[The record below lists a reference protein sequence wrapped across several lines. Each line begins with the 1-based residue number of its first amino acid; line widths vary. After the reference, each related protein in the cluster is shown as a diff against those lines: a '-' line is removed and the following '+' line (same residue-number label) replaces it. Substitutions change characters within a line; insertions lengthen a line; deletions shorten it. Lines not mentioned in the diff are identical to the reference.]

1 MRTLPRFV
9 PSQLIAGL
17 LSLAALSLS
26 LPASAS
32 SVTYEMETE
41 SESGDTKT
49 KMSFEFGDDITRW
62 NAGEDNYFL
71 VSEDEQ
77 YIVSRTEEGWTVIE
91 IGSMTKALISFA
103 SGYAEQMTGST
114 EAGELEP
121 TGRTE
126 RVAGIKGEVYRYYD
140 EEDKTEVEVVLTKN
154 RDVVEANR
162 AMMET
167 FASLF
172 GEDEVRAQS
181 EEAFWGKGLLLSRSE
196 DSEFRLASVSGK
208 AVPKS
213 RFELPAEPT
222 KLGFDFSNLFGQANS
237 GTATEAATEA
247 QEQEGKTAKEIGED
261 ANELDKAL
269 KSVTGLG
276 ESAAKAWGKL
286 FGGD

>member
-1 MRTLPRFV
+1 MRTRPRFV
-9 PSQLIAGL
+9 PSQLIVGL
-17 LSLAALSLS
+17 LSLAAVSLS

-32 SVTYEMETE
+32 SVTYEIETE
-41 SESGDTKT
+41 SESGETA
-49 KMSFEFGDDITRW
+49 MSFEFRNDMARM
-62 NAGEDNYFL
+62 NFSEDNYFI
-71 VSEDEQ
+71 VSEDVQ
-77 YIVSRTEEGWTVIE
+77 YMVSRTEDGWQVLE
-91 IGSMTKALISFA
+91 IGSMTKALVSFA
-103 SGYAEQMTGST
+103 SQYAEQMTGAT
-114 EAGELEP
+114 QAGELEP

-140 EEDKTEVEVVLTKN
+140 EEEKTEVEVVLTKD
-154 RDVVEANR
+154 RDVVEATR

-172 GEDEVRAQS
+172 GEEAARAQS
-181 EEAFWGKGLLLSRSE
+181 EQAFWGKGLLLSRSE
-196 DSEFRLASVSGK
+196 DSEFRLASVSDK

-237 GTATEAATEA
+237 GTAAEASTKT

-261 ANELDKAL
+261 ASELDKAL

>member
-1 MRTLPRFV
+1 
-9 PSQLIAGL
+9 
-17 LSLAALSLS
+17 
-26 LPASAS
+26 
-32 SVTYEMETE
+32 
-41 SESGDTKT
+41 
-49 KMSFEFGDDITRW
+49 MSFEFGDDIARW
-62 NAGEDNYFL
+62 NTGEDNYFL
-71 VSEDEQ
+71 VGEDEQ
-77 YIVSRTEEGWTVIE
+77 YMVSRTEEGWQVLE

-103 SGYAEQMTGST
+103 SQYAEQMTGGT
-114 EAGELEP
+114 ETGELES

-140 EEDKTEVEVVLTKN
+140 EEQKTEVEVVLTKD
-154 RDVVEANR
+154 RDVVEATR
-162 AMMET
+162 AMVAT

-181 EEAFWGKGLLLSRSE
+181 EQAFWGKGLLLSRSE
-196 DSEFRLASVSGK
+196 DSEFRLASVSDK

-237 GTATEAATEA
+237 ATATEA
-247 QEQEGKTAKEIGED
+247 QEQEGKTVEEIGED

>member
-9 PSQLIAGL
+9 PSQLIVGL
-17 LSLAALSLS
+17 LSLVAVSLS

-32 SVTYEMETE
+32 SVTYEIETE
-41 SESGDTKT
+41 SESDSGEIA
-49 KMSFEFGDDITRW
+49 MSFEFGDDIARW
-62 NAGEDNYFL
+62 NTGEDNYFL
-71 VSEDEQ
+71 VGEDEQ
-77 YIVSRTEEGWTVIE
+77 YMVSRTEEGWQVLE

-103 SGYAEQMTGST
+103 SQYAEQMTGGT
-114 EAGELEP
+114 ETGELES

-140 EEDKTEVEVVLTKN
+140 EEQKTEVEVVLTKD
-154 RDVVEANR
+154 RDVVEATR
-162 AMMET
+162 AMVAT

-181 EEAFWGKGLLLSRSE
+181 EQAFWGKGLLLSRSE
-196 DSEFRLASVSGK
+196 DSEFRLASVSDK

-237 GTATEAATEA
+237 ATATEA
-247 QEQEGKTAKEIGED
+247 QEQEGKTVEEIGED

>member
-1 MRTLPRFV
+1 MRILPQFV
-9 PSQLIAGL
+9 PSQFVFGL
-17 LSLAALSLS
+17 LSLAAVSLS
-26 LPASAS
+26 LPADAS
-32 SVTYEMETE
+32 SVMYEIE
-41 SESGDTKT
+41 SESENSETA
-49 KMSFEFGDDITRW
+49 MSFEFRNDMARMSFS
-62 NAGEDNYFL
+62 EDNYFL
-71 VSEDEQ
+71 VSEDDQ
-77 YIVSRTEEGWTVIE
+77 YMVSRTEEGWQVLE
-91 IGSMTKALISFA
+91 IGSMTKALVSFA
-103 SGYAEQMTGST
+103 SQYAEQLTGAT
-114 EAGELEP
+114 QAGELEP

-140 EEDKTEVEVVLTKN
+140 EEEKTEVEVVLTKD
-154 RDVVEANR
+154 RDVVEATR

-172 GEDEVRAQS
+172 GEEEARAQS

-196 DSEFRLASVSGK
+196 DSEFRLASVSDK

-222 KLGFDFSNLFGQANS
+222 KMGFDFSNLFGQANS
-237 GTATEAATEA
+237 GTTAEA

>member
-1 MRTLPRFV
+1 
-9 PSQLIAGL
+9 
-17 LSLAALSLS
+17 LSLAAVSLS
-26 LPASAS
+26 LPAAAS
-32 SVTYEMETE
+32 SVTYEIE
-41 SESGDTKT
+41 SESDNGETA
-49 KMSFEFGDDITRW
+49 MSFEFRNDIARMSF
-62 NAGEDNYFL
+62 GEGNYFL
-71 VSEDEQ
+71 VSEDDQ
-77 YIVSRTEEGWTVIE
+77 YLVSRTEEGWQVLE

-103 SGYAEQMTGST
+103 SQYAEQMTGAT

-121 TGRTE
+121 TGRIE

-140 EEDKTEVEVVLTKN
+140 EEEKTEVEVVLTKN

-172 GEDEVRAQS
+172 GEDDLRAQS
-181 EEAFWGKGLLLSRSE
+181 DQAFWGKGLLLSRSE
-196 DSEFRLASVSGK
+196 DSEFRLASVSDK

-213 RFELPAEPT
+213 RFELPAEPM
-222 KLGFDFSNLFGQANS
+222 KMGVDFSNLFGQANN
-237 GTATEAATEA
+237 GAAAETE
-247 QEQEGKTAKEIGED
+247 EQDGKTVEEIGED

-276 ESAAKAWGKL
+276 ESAAKAWNKL

>member
-1 MRTLPRFV
+1 MRTFPRFV
-9 PSQLIAGL
+9 PPRFIFGL
-17 LSLAALSLS
+17 LSLAAISFS
-26 LPASAS
+26 LPAFAS
-32 SVTYEMETE
+32 SVTYEIETE
-41 SESGDTKT
+41 SDSGETA
-49 KMSFEFGDDITRW
+49 MSFEFGDDMTRM
-62 NAGEDNYFL
+62 NFSEDNYFI
-71 VSEDEQ
+71 VSEDVQ
-77 YIVSRTEEGWTVIE
+77 YMVSRTEDGWQVLE
-91 IGSMTKALISFA
+91 IGSMTKALVSFA
-103 SGYAEQMTGST
+103 SQYAEQMTGAT
-114 EAGELEP
+114 QAGELEP

-140 EEDKTEVEVVLTKN
+140 QEEKTEVEVVLTKD
-154 RDVVEANR
+154 RDVVEATR

-172 GEDEVRAQS
+172 GEEEARAQS
-181 EEAFWGKGLLLSRSE
+181 EQAFWGKGLLLSRSE
-196 DSEFRLASVSGK
+196 DSEFRLARVSDK
-208 AVPKS
+208 AVPKA

-222 KLGFDFSNLFGQANS
+222 KMGFDFSNLFGQANS
-237 GTATEAATEA
+237 GTATEA

>member
-1 MRTLPRFV
+1 MRTLPRFF
-9 PSQLIAGL
+9 PSQLIVGL

-41 SESGDTKT
+41 SESGYT

-77 YIVSRTEEGWTVIE
+77 YIVSRTEEGWQVLE

-103 SGYAEQMTGST
+103 SQYAEQMTGST

-140 EEDKTEVEVVLTKN
+140 EEEKTEVEVVLTKN

-167 FASLF
+167 LAALF
-172 GEDEVRAQS
+172 GEDELRAQS

-196 DSEFRLASVSGK
+196 DSEFRLASVSDK

-237 GTATEAATEA
+237 GAAAEA
-247 QEQEGKTAKEIGED
+247 QEQEGKTVEEIGED

>member
-9 PSQLIAGL
+9 PSQLIVGL
-17 LSLAALSLS
+17 LSLVAVSLS

-32 SVTYEMETE
+32 SVTYEIESE
-41 SESGDTKT
+41 SESGETA
-49 KMSFEFGDDITRW
+49 MSFEFRNDMARM
-62 NAGEDNYFL
+62 NFSEDNYFI
-71 VSEDEQ
+71 VSEDVQ
-77 YIVSRTEEGWTVIE
+77 YMVSRTEEGWQVLE
-91 IGSMTKALISFA
+91 IGSMTKALVSFA
-103 SGYAEQMTGST
+103 SQYAEQMTGAT
-114 EAGELEP
+114 QAGELES

-140 EEDKTEVEVVLTKN
+140 EEEKTEVEVVLTKN

-181 EEAFWGKGLLLSRSE
+181 DEAFWGKGLLLSRSE

>member
-1 MRTLPRFV
+1 MRTFPRFV
-9 PSQLIAGL
+9 PPRFIFGL

-32 SVTYEMETE
+32 SVTYEIETE
-41 SESGDTKT
+41 SDSGETA
-49 KMSFEFGDDITRW
+49 MSFEFGDDITRW
-62 NAGEDNYFL
+62 NTGEDSYFL
-71 VSEDEQ
+71 VSEDEL
-77 YIVSRTEEGWTVIE
+77 YMVSRTEEGWKVLE
-91 IGSMTKALISFA
+91 LGSMTKAMMSFA
-103 SGYAEQMTGST
+103 SQYAEQMTGAT
-114 EAGELEP
+114 EAGELEA

-140 EEDKTEVEVVLTKN
+140 EAEKTEVEVVLTKN
-154 RDVVEANR
+154 RDVVEATR

-172 GEDEVRAQS
+172 GEEEARAQS
-181 EEAFWGKGLLLSRSE
+181 HEVFWGKGLLLSRSE
-196 DSEFRLASVSGK
+196 DSEFRLASVSDK

-237 GTATEAATEA
+237 GTAAEASTKA

-261 ANELDKAL
+261 ASELDKAL

>member
-1 MRTLPRFV
+1 MIV
-9 PSQLIAGL
+9 GL

-32 SVTYEMETE
+32 SVTYEIETE
-41 SESGDTKT
+41 SESGETA
-49 KMSFEFGDDITRW
+49 MSFEFRNDMSRM
-62 NAGEDNYFL
+62 NFSEDNYFI
-71 VSEDEQ
+71 VSEDVQ
-77 YIVSRTEEGWTVIE
+77 YMVSRTEEGWQVLE
-91 IGSMTKALISFA
+91 IGSMTKALVSFA
-103 SGYAEQMTGST
+103 SQYAEQMTGAT
-114 EAGELEP
+114 QAGELEP

-140 EEDKTEVEVVLTKN
+140 EEEKTEVEVVLTKN
-154 RDVVEANR
+154 RDVVEATR

-181 EEAFWGKGLLLSRSE
+181 EEAFWGKGLLLMRSE
-196 DSEFRLASVSGK
+196 DSEFRLASVSDK

-237 GTATEAATEA
+237 GAAAEA
-247 QEQEGKTAKEIGED
+247 QEQEGKTVEEIGED

-276 ESAAKAWGKL
+276 ESAAKAWDKL

>member
-26 LPASAS
+26 SPASAS
-32 SVTYEMETE
+32 SVTYEIETE
-41 SESGDTKT
+41 SESGETA
-49 KMSFEFGDDITRW
+49 MSFEFRNDMARM
-62 NAGEDNYFL
+62 NFSEDNYFI
-71 VSEDEQ
+71 VSEDVQ
-77 YIVSRTEEGWTVIE
+77 YMVSRTEEGWQVLE
-91 IGSMTKALISFA
+91 IGSMTKALVSFA
-103 SGYAEQMTGST
+103 SQYAEQMTGAT
-114 EAGELEP
+114 QAGELEP

-140 EEDKTEVEVVLTKN
+140 KEQKTEVEVVLTKN
-154 RDVVEANR
+154 REVVEATK

-172 GEDEVRAQS
+172 GEEEARAQS
-181 EEAFWGKGLLLSRSE
+181 DEAFWGKGLLLSRSE
-196 DSEFRLASVSGK
+196 ESEFRLASVSDK

-237 GTATEAATEA
+237 GTATEA

-276 ESAAKAWGKL
+276 ESAAKAWDKL

>member
-1 MRTLPRFV
+1 MRTRTRFI
-9 PSQLIAGL
+9 PSQLIVGL

-41 SESGDTKT
+41 SESGYT

-77 YIVSRTEEGWTVIE
+77 YIVSRTEEGWQVLE

-103 SGYAEQMTGST
+103 SQYAEQMTGST

-140 EEDKTEVEVVLTKN
+140 DEDKTEVEVVLTKN

-167 FASLF
+167 LAALF

-196 DSEFRLASVSGK
+196 DSEFRLASVSDK

-237 GTATEAATEA
+237 RTATEAATEA
-247 QEQEGKTAKEIGED
+247 KEQEGKTAKEIGED

>member
-1 MRTLPRFV
+1 MRTRPRFF
-9 PSQLIAGL
+9 PSQLIVGL
-17 LSLAALSLS
+17 LSLAAVSLS

-32 SVTYEMETE
+32 IVTYEIETE
-41 SESGDTKT
+41 SESGETA
-49 KMSFEFGDDITRW
+49 MSFEFRNDMSRM
-62 NAGEDNYFL
+62 NFSEDNYFI
-71 VSEDEQ
+71 VSEDVQ
-77 YIVSRTEEGWTVIE
+77 YMVSRTEEGWQVLE

-103 SGYAEQMTGST
+103 SQYAEQMTGST

-167 FASLF
+167 LAALF

-196 DSEFRLASVSGK
+196 DSEFRLASVSDK

-222 KLGFDFSNLFGQANS
+222 KMGFDFSNLFGQANS
-237 GTATEAATEA
+237 GTTAEA

>member
-1 MRTLPRFV
+1 MRILPQFV
-9 PSQLIAGL
+9 PPMIVFGL
-17 LSLAALSLS
+17 LSLVAVSLS
-26 LPASAS
+26 LPGYAS
-32 SVTYEMETE
+32 SVTYETETGE
-41 SESGDTKT
+41 TA
-49 KMSFEFGDDITRW
+49 MSFEFGDNIARM

-71 VSEDEQ
+71 LSGNQQ
-77 YIVSRTEEGWTVIE
+77 YMVSRSEEGWQVLE

-140 EEDKTEVEVVLTKN
+140 EEEKTEVEVVLTKN

-196 DSEFRLASVSGK
+196 DSEFRLASVSDK

-237 GTATEAATEA
+237 GTAAEA
-247 QEQEGKTAKEIGED
+247 QEQEGKTVEEIGED

-276 ESAAKAWGKL
+276 ESAAKAWDKL

>member
-1 MRTLPRFV
+1 MRTRPRFF
-9 PSQLIAGL
+9 PSQLIVGL
-17 LSLAALSLS
+17 LSLAAVSLS

-32 SVTYEMETE
+32 SVTYEIETE
-41 SESGDTKT
+41 SESGETA
-49 KMSFEFGDDITRW
+49 MSFEFRNDMSRM
-62 NAGEDNYFL
+62 NFSEDNYFI
-71 VSEDEQ
+71 VSEDVQ
-77 YIVSRTEEGWTVIE
+77 YMVSRTEEGWQVLE
-91 IGSMTKALISFA
+91 IGSMTKALVSFA
-103 SGYAEQMTGST
+103 SQYAEQMTGAT
-114 EAGELEP
+114 QAGELEP

-140 EEDKTEVEVVLTKN
+140 EEEKTEVEVVLTKN

-167 FASLF
+167 LAALF

-196 DSEFRLASVSGK
+196 DSEFRLASVSRK

-213 RFELPAEPT
+213 RSELPAEPT

-237 GTATEAATEA
+237 GTATEA
-247 QEQEGKTAKEIGED
+247 QEQEGKTVEEIGED

>member
-9 PSQLIAGL
+9 PSQCIVGL

-41 SESGDTKT
+41 SESGYT

-71 VSEDEQ
+71 VSEDEL
-77 YIVSRTEEGWTVIE
+77 YMVSRTEEGWQVLE
-91 IGSMTKALISFA
+91 LGSMTKALISFA
-103 SGYAEQMTGST
+103 SQYAEQMTGGT
-114 EAGELEP
+114 ETGELES

-140 EEDKTEVEVVLTKN
+140 EEQKTEVEVVLTKD
-154 RDVVEANR
+154 RDVVEATR
-162 AMMET
+162 AMVAT

-237 GTATEAATEA
+237 EPTTETE
-247 QEQEGKTAKEIGED
+247 EQEGKTAEEIGED
-261 ANELDKAL
+261 ADELDKAL

>member
-1 MRTLPRFV
+1 MRTLPRFF
-9 PSQLIAGL
+9 PSQLIVGL
-17 LSLAALSLS
+17 LSLAAVSLS

-32 SVTYEMETE
+32 SVTYEIETE
-41 SESGDTKT
+41 SESGDTKL
-49 KMSFEFGDDITRW
+49 SFEFGDDVTRW

-77 YIVSRTEEGWTVIE
+77 YIVSRTEEGWKVIE

-103 SGYAEQMTGST
+103 SQYAEQMTGST
-114 EAGELEP
+114 EASELES

-172 GEDEVRAQS
+172 GEDELRAQS

-196 DSEFRLASVSGK
+196 DSEFRLASVSDK

-237 GTATEAATEA
+237 GAVPQTE
-247 QEQEGKTAKEIGED
+247 EQDGKTVEEIGED

-276 ESAAKAWGKL
+276 ESAAKAWDKL

>member
-9 PSQLIAGL
+9 PSQFIAGL
-17 LSLAALSLS
+17 LSLVAVSLS

-32 SVTYEMETE
+32 SVTDEIETE
-41 SESGDTKT
+41 SEYGDTKL
-49 KMSFEFGDDITRW
+49 SFEFGDDITRW

-77 YIVSRTEEGWTVIE
+77 YIVSRTEEGWKVIE

-103 SGYAEQMTGST
+103 SQYAEQMTGST

-172 GEDEVRAQS
+172 GEDELRAQS

-196 DSEFRLASVSGK
+196 DSEFRLASVSDK

-237 GTATEAATEA
+237 GAAAEA
-247 QEQEGKTAKEIGED
+247 QEQEGKTVEEIGED

-276 ESAAKAWGKL
+276 ESAAKAWDKL

>member
-1 MRTLPRFV
+1 MRTLPRIV
-9 PSQLIAGL
+9 PSRFIVGL

-32 SVTYEMETE
+32 SVTYEIETE
-41 SESGDTKT
+41 SESGETA
-49 KMSFEFGDDITRW
+49 MSFEFRNDMARM
-62 NAGEDNYFL
+62 NFSEDNYFI
-71 VSEDEQ
+71 VSEDVQ
-77 YIVSRTEEGWTVIE
+77 YMVSRTEEGWQVLE
-91 IGSMTKALISFA
+91 IGSMTKALVSFA
-103 SGYAEQMTGST
+103 SQYAEQMTGAT
-114 EAGELEP
+114 QAGELEP

-140 EEDKTEVEVVLTKN
+140 EEEKTEVEVVLTKN

-172 GEDEVRAQS
+172 GEDDLRAQS
-181 EEAFWGKGLLLSRSE
+181 DQAFWGKGLLLSRSE

>member
-1 MRTLPRFV
+1 MRILPQFV
-9 PSQLIAGL
+9 PPQFVLGL
-17 LSLAALSLS
+17 LSLAAVSLS
-26 LPASAS
+26 LPAAAS
-32 SVTYEMETE
+32 SVTYEIE
-41 SESGDTKT
+41 SESDNGETA
-49 KMSFEFGDDITRW
+49 MSFEFRNDMARMSF
-62 NAGEDNYFL
+62 GEDNYFL
-71 VSEDEQ
+71 VSEDDQ
-77 YIVSRTEEGWTVIE
+77 YLVSRTEEGWQVLE

-103 SGYAEQMTGST
+103 SQYAEQMTGAT
-114 EAGELEP
+114 EAVELEP

-140 EEDKTEVEVVLTKN
+140 EEEKTEVEVVLTTN

-172 GEDEVRAQS
+172 GEDDLRAQS
-181 EEAFWGKGLLLSRSE
+181 DQVFWGKGLLLSRSE
-196 DSEFRLASVSGK
+196 DSEFRLASVSDK

-213 RFELPAEPT
+213 RFELPAEPM
-222 KLGFDFSNLFGQANS
+222 KMGVDFSNLFGQANKGAAA
-237 GTATEAATEA
+237 GTE
-247 QEQEGKTAKEIGED
+247 EQDGKTVEEIGED

-276 ESAAKAWGKL
+276 ESAAKAWNKL

>member
-1 MRTLPRFV
+1 MRIVPQFV
-9 PSQLIAGL
+9 PPKFVLGL
-17 LSLAALSLS
+17 LSLAAVSLS
-26 LPASAS
+26 LPAGAS
-32 SVTYEMETE
+32 SVTYEIE
-41 SESGDTKT
+41 SESDNGETA
-49 KMSFEFGDDITRW
+49 MSFEFRNDMARM
-62 NAGEDNYFL
+62 NFSEDNYFL
-71 VSEDEQ
+71 VSEDVQ
-77 YIVSRTEEGWTVIE
+77 YMVSRTEEGWQVLE
-91 IGSMTKALISFA
+91 IGSMTKALVSFA
-103 SGYAEQMTGST
+103 SQYAEQMTGAT
-114 EAGELEP
+114 EAGELEA

-140 EEDKTEVEVVLTKN
+140 EAEKTEVEVVLTKN
-154 RDVVEANR
+154 QDVVEATR

-172 GEDEVRAQS
+172 GEEEARAQS
-181 EEAFWGKGLLLSRSE
+181 HEVFWGKGLLLSRSE
-196 DSEFRLASVSGK
+196 DSEFRLASVSDK

-237 GTATEAATEA
+237 RTAAEASTKA

-261 ANELDKAL
+261 ASELDKAL